1 MPESMHNGD
10 PGLLRDPIDDLRAE
24 EACINPGP
32 GRFEKSC
39 GEDIALGNS
48 GTGDHLPDGL

>member
-10 PGLLRDPIDDLRAE
+10 PGLLCDPIDDLRAE

-48 GTGDHLPDGL
+48 GTGDHLPDRL